1 MYKTAVLGDRSS
13 VLGFMSAG
21 FTVAEADN
29 AEDASK
35 ALRRL
40 VNDDHAVIFVTEETA
55 AMIPE
60 EIEKYR
66 SKPIPAVILIPG
78 KSWSMGIGMANIKNS
93 VERAVGA
100 DILK

>member
-1 MYKTAVLGDRSS
+1 
-13 VLGFMSAG
+13 MSAG

-78 KSWSMGIGMANIKNS
+78 KSGSMGIGMANIKNS